1 MTRKKQEL
9 IPVVGNSQP
18 AVDLKFIP
26 LVTLNYEST
35 LELKPIPAAKARPG
49 KARPGK
55 ARPSKS
61 KSRLP
66 RAKKGA

>member
-9 IPVVGNSQP
+9 IPVAVSSQP
-18 AVDLKFIP
+18 TVDLKFIP

-35 LELKPIPAAKARPG
+35 LGLKPIPAAKVRPA
-49 KARPGK
+49 KAR
-55 ARPSKS
+55 AAKS